1 MMIPVALLRLVHI
14 ACLCPTVNVV
24 VGPNA
29 RPSDHE
35 AIHSYQV
42 ADFPVANLKLRCLH
56 IGVARWLRINTSG
69 MYKKI
74 EQLFPCQNRRSAGS
88 IFTAYVFQDTLVSR
102 CGSVPIWH
110 RPWSKKSNHLLL
122 LVRIPQGGY
131 AILLYLQNRV
141 HSSSNLHT
149 ILKFL
154 TSEIPITSFMDK

>member
-110 RPWSKKSNHLLL
+110 RP
-122 LVRIPQGGY
+122 
-131 AILLYLQNRV
+131 
-141 HSSSNLHT
+141 
-149 ILKFL
+149 
-154 TSEIPITSFMDK
+154 